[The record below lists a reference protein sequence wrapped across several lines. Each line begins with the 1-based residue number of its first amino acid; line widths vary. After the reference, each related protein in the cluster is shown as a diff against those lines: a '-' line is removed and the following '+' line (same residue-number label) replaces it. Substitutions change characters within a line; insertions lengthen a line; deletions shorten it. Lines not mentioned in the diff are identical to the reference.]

1 MRDTPLLVMPNRS
14 ANGLIFIPNDRSRR
28 ISKTSAFVSFEKCD
42 RSFRACIIHQ
52 KSWSTVD
59 TLSNYM
65 TNGNSDAIQTL
76 LTEIADAKDAYQTW
90 KQQQPD
96 AESLDARRIKWA
108 SQPFVR
114 GLRSDQL
121 DEWKVTEPGF
131 ASQPAVVAVRQRIT
145 DAQRELAQANAEF
158 KALLQA
164 GTPFQT
170 YANIVGKAERSVEG
184 ILQRERSQRM
194 SKVLQDLYGTD
205 NARKLP
211 RAMVDA
217 ARLNPSVCQ
226 FETFRFATR
235 MGSLQP
241 HQLTEQRLDEAC
253 DSVVAGLQELLVMV
267 QS

>member
-1 MRDTPLLVMPNRS
+1 MN
-14 ANGLIFIPNDRSRR
+14 
-28 ISKTSAFVSFEKCD
+28 E
-42 RSFRACIIHQ
+42 
-52 KSWSTVD
+52 
-59 TLSNYM
+59 
-65 TNGNSDAIQTL
+65 NSDAIQNL
-76 LTEIADAKDAYQTW
+76 LTELADAKDAYQTW
-90 KQQQPD
+90 KRQQPD

-121 DEWKVTEPGF
+121 GDWKATEPGF
-131 ASQPAVVAVRQRIT
+131 ASQPAVVAVRQRIA
-145 DAQRELAQANAEF
+145 DAQRELAEANAEF

-170 YANIVGKAERSVEG
+170 YADIVGKAERAVEG
-184 ILQRERSQRM
+184 ILQRERHQRV

-217 ARLNPSVCQ
+217 ARLNPAVCQ

-241 HQLTEQRLDEAC
+241 HQLTEQRLDEVC
-253 DSVVAGLQELLVMV
+253 DRVVEALKELMVMV

>member
-1 MRDTPLLVMPNRS
+1 MN
-14 ANGLIFIPNDRSRR
+14 
-28 ISKTSAFVSFEKCD
+28 E
-42 RSFRACIIHQ
+42 
-52 KSWSTVD
+52 
-59 TLSNYM
+59 
-65 TNGNSDAIQTL
+65 NSDAIQNL
-76 LTEIADAKDAYQTW
+76 LTELADAKDAYQTW
-90 KQQQPD
+90 KRQQPD

-121 DEWKVTEPGF
+121 GDWKATEPGF
-131 ASQPAVVAVRQRIT
+131 ASQPAVVAVRQRIA
-145 DAQRELAQANAEF
+145 DAQRELAEANAEF

-170 YANIVGKAERSVEG
+170 YADIVGKAERAVEG
-184 ILQRERSQRM
+184 ILQRERSQRI
-194 SKVLQDLYGTD
+194 SKVLIETYGTD
-205 NARKLP
+205 NSAKLP

-217 ARLNPSVCQ
+217 AKLHSLVTQ

-241 HQLTEQRLDEAC
+241 HQLTEQRLDEVC
-253 DSVVAGLQELLVMV
+253 DRVVTGPQELLAII